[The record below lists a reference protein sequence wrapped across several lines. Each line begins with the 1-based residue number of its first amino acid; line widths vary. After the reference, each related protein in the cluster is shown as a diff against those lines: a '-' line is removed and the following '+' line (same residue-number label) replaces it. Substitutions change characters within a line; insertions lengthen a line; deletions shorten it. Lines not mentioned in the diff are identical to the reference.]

1 LDDSKEGHIVIKF
14 SGHNIWKAFRHET
27 GKHIV
32 QRIPPTERSGRRQT
46 SVVSVVVLP
55 LPPADKRFALRE
67 DDLEVKTQTGKQ
79 KAGGQNVNK
88 VASAVRMT
96 HIPTG
101 MQVFINGRDQGANK
115 REALQILT
123 AKVNDFYRQKKVDNY
138 NSNRKDQLLGRGE
151 KVGGRG
157 DKIRTY
163 NFIRSEIIDHRLN
176 KSTSD
181 VKSFMKGDFSV
192 LFGE

>member
-1 LDDSKEGHIVIKF
+1 LDDSKGHAVIKF
-14 SGHNIWKAFRHET
+14 SGRRIWQAFKHET

-32 QRIPPTERSGRRQT
+32 QRVPPTERNGRRQT
-46 SVVSVVVLP
+46 SVISVVVLP
-55 LPPADKRFALRE
+55 LPPEDKRFALRDE
-67 DDLEVKTQTGKQ
+67 DLEVKTQTGKQ

-96 HIPTG
+96 HTPTG
-101 MQVFINGRDQGANK
+101 MQVFINGRDQGANRK
-115 REALQILT
+115 EALQILT
-123 AKVNDFYRQKKVDNY
+123 AKVNDFYRQQKVDNY
-138 NSNRKDQLLGRGE
+138 NNNRKDRLLGRGE

-163 NFIRSEIIDHRLN
+163 NFIRSEIVDHRLD
-176 KSTSD
+176 KSTGD

-192 LFGE
+192 LFEG